1 MIWTYSSAAE
11 VQFGPVLG
19 PLNANPEPDHRSGS
33 GNEGERRTG
42 PLQMHSEVFG
52 SSSEHVQTSKRYV

>member
-19 PLNANPEPDHRSGS
+19 PLNANPEPDHWSGS
-33 GNEGERRTG
+33 GNEGECRTG
-42 PLQMHSEVFG
+42 PLRMHSNI
-52 SSSEHVQTSKRYV
+52 QTLCIDSKKNAGNT